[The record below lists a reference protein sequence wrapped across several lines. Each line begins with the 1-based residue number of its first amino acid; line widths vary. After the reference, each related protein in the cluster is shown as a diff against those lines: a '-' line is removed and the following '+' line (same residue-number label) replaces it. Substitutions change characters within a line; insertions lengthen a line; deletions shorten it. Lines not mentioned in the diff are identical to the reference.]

1 VSQTAGRR
9 LARTSMVL
17 SLVLLAP
24 LMYFSWSGFHRGD
37 ATSTGLLACVAGFAV
52 LRYAYAR
59 GLLMLGHAEEEV
71 VKAAGFGRMI
81 LTLPIWLAL
90 AYWGP
95 LLERFGKATVFWFP
109 TFVAHLLQGFLPK
122 WLAITGAV
130 IATPVELFVATVLC
144 TVVVLEPLRGL
155 LGPEHPAVET
165 VEQYLPNI
173 RFG

>member
-9 LARTSMVL
+9 LARTSIVL
-17 SLVLLAP
+17 SLVLVAP

-37 ATSTGLLACVAGFAV
+37 ITSSGLLACVAGVAA

-59 GLLMLGHAEEEV
+59 GLLMQGHAEEEV
-71 VKAAGFGRMI
+71 VKAAGLGRMI

-109 TFVAHLLQGFLPK
+109 TVVFHSLHGFLPE
-122 WLAITGAV
+122 WLAIMGAV
-130 IATPVELFVATVLC
+130 IATPIELLVATVVC
-144 TVVVLEPLRGL
+144 TVIVLEPLRAL